1 MTDLHLTI
9 AVIKDIVARLKRDPA
24 LASQLEDCA
33 DLVDGVAMDSLELL
47 QFMLEL
53 EERLAI
59 QIDFERFEF
68 SYLRSIVTLAAFL
81 DSMPR
86 RQAIAGA
93 A

>member
-1 MTDLHLTI
+1 MNDATSTI
-9 AVIKDIVARLKRDPA
+9 TAIKGIVARLKRDPA
-24 LASQLEDCA
+24 LAGRLQDDA
-33 DLVDGVAMDSLELL
+33 DLVEGVGMDSLEML

-59 QIDFERFEF
+59 QIDFDQLEF
-68 SYLRSIVTLAAFL
+68 AYLRSIARLAGFL

-86 RQAIAGA
+86 RQLAAGA